1 MFSSVRWPFQCLS
14 KIRFIGGGG
23 GSQLGVPKV
32 RAARGGGGSRGML
45 PRKILKYRVF
55 EIAFSAF

>member
-32 RAARGGGGSRGML
+32 RAARGGGGVQGHAPS
-45 PRKILKYRVF
+45 KNF
-55 EIAFSAF
+55 EIQGI

>member
-1 MFSSVRWPFQCLS
+1 MFSSVRWPFQCRG

-23 GSQLGVPKV
+23 GSQLGVPKA
-32 RAARGGGGSRGML
+32 RAAGGGGSRCML

-55 EIAFSAF
+55 EIGFSAF

>member
-23 GSQLGVPKV
+23 GSQLGVPKA
-32 RAARGGGGSRGML
+32 RAAGGGGSRGML

>member
-1 MFSSVRWPFQCLS
+1 MFSSVRWPFQCVS

-32 RAARGGGGSRGML
+32 RAARGGGVQGHAPS
-45 PRKILKYRVF
+45 KNF
-55 EIAFSAF
+55 EIQGI

>member
-1 MFSSVRWPFQCLS
+1 MFSSVRWPFQCRS

-23 GSQLGVPKV
+23 GSQLGVPKA
-32 RAARGGGGSRGML
+32 RAARRGSRGML